1 MCLLDNSVREINVK
15 TDISSKTEAEENQK
29 KPYTVGSLT
38 CLHFRYK
45 KKGST
50 MSVYVAIKLSDIL

>member
-1 MCLLDNSVREINVK
+1 MSL
-15 TDISSKTEAEENQK
+15 TDDSSKIEVEKNQT

>member
-1 MCLLDNSVREINVK
+1 MSK
-15 TDISSKTEAEENQK
+15 TDVSSKTEAEENQTK
-29 KPYTVGSLT
+29 LYIVGSLT

-50 MSVYVAIKLSDIL
+50 MSVYVAIKLSDIM

>member
-1 MCLLDNSVREINVK
+1 MSK
-15 TDISSKTEAEENQK
+15 TDISSKTEAEENQT